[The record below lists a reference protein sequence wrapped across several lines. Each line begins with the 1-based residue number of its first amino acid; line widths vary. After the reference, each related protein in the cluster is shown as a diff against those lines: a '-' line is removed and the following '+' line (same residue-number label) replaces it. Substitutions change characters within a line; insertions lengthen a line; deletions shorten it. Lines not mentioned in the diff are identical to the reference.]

1 MISPSEYWDAYP
13 EELKEEITGNERI
26 RMWLDNVNTFK
37 TLIRV
42 CPFPISKEAEEWI
55 NLALLDI

>member
-1 MISPSEYWDAYP
+1 MTPQEYWNEYP
-13 EELKEEITGNERI
+13 SDDDTETRGEIVAKQWI
-26 RMWLDNVNTFK
+26 KDVNTFK

-55 NLALLDI
+55 ENAIIDI